1 MGESACLMHDA
12 FSYTSGLSND
22 ANQGNP
28 IHGLGESISFGRFT
42 SESLAWER
50 WSSFTQNNNR
60 YVEEAERYSRPG
72 SVAQKKAFFEAHYQR
87 IAAQKAAALLEQE
100 NAALNN
106 PPKPEV
112 EAKSCH
118 YDSPTPVLTS
128 QLAVDEQESVETHE
142 TREVLKLDICKVEET
157 DSVSEHDILVKDPT
171 KDEPLNRLE
180 NVEGQNVSSCL
191 GPHGT
196 PEIEKPLLKSVITRS
211 LSKKKPAIS
220 PSKPS
225 LCRKGSKL
233 PSSPAKF
240 LAPLPR
246 RKEDFVT
253 PSVKISTIGTYE
265 RKRSTPKSLS
275 SLMNYTPA
283 RENDKLSIPATRKGE
298 SSKTAPSFFHA
309 SKDCATPLR
318 TPTMAS
324 VIGVQ
329 KHPSA
334 TPCSENRRTKTPL
347 NPSASGSKTAGPKWH
362 ILSAVSDDCSYVSS
376 SKSLSACRK
385 KLQSPNLS
393 TPLILRTEERAAR
406 RKQASSYSVKLEEKF
421 NDKEAQKVQLQ
432 TKFKEKAETE
442 LRKLRQS
449 LCFKARPLPDFYR
462 ERERPMSQ
470 KEKPPAKHPQS
481 PKQGRKLSPKT
492 TQATI
497 PLPPPMSSITNY
509 AAKNVVKK
517 SSQVAGAPS
526 LSFAS
531 VQEMITHEN
540 TSPNIQ
546 I

>member
-1 MGESACLMHDA
+1 MGESACLMHNA

-60 YVEEAERYSRPG
+60 YVEEAERYSQPG
-72 SVAQKKAFFEAHYQR
+72 SVAQKKAFFEAHYKR
-87 IAAQKAAALLEQE
+87 IAAQKAAALIEQE
-100 NAALNN
+100 NAAANK

-112 EAKSCH
+112 EAKSCR

-128 QLAVDEQESVETHE
+128 QLGGNVQEATKTHE
-142 TREVLKLDICKVEET
+142 TREVLKLDICKVEGT

-171 KDEPLNRLE
+171 TDEPLNRLE
-180 NVEGQNVSSCL
+180 NVEGQNVISCL
-191 GPHGT
+191 ESHGT
-196 PEIEKPLLKSVITRS
+196 PEIEKPLLKCVIARS
-211 LSKKKPAIS
+211 LSKKKPAVS
-220 PSKPS
+220 PLKPS
-225 LCRKGSKL
+225 LSRKGSKL

-253 PSVKISTIGTYE
+253 PSVKISTIGSKE

-275 SLMNYTPA
+275 FLMNYTPA
-283 RENDKLSIPATRKGE
+283 RENDKLSIPASRKGE
-298 SSKTAPSFFHA
+298 SSKIAPSFFQA

-324 VIGVQ
+324 VIGVH

-334 TPCSENRRTKTPL
+334 TPCSENR
-347 NPSASGSKTAGPKWH
+347 
-362 ILSAVSDDCSYVSS
+362 SS

-393 TPLILRTEERAAR
+393 TPFILRTEERAAR
-406 RKQASSYSVKLEEKF
+406 RKQARSYSKLEEKF
-421 NDKEAQKVQLQ
+421 NDKEVQKVQLQ

-462 ERERPMSQ
+462 ERERPKSP
-470 KEKPPAKHPQS
+470 KEKVSFQ
-481 PKQGRKLSPKT
+481 
-492 TQATI
+492 
-497 PLPPPMSSITNY
+497 PLCLFILGCAQLARNFAWVETPH
-509 AAKNVVKK
+509 
-517 SSQVAGAPS
+517 S
-526 LSFAS
+526 L
-531 VQEMITHEN
+531 
-540 TSPNIQ
+540 NI
-546 I
+546 